1 MVRFVRILFAV
12 AVAMLAGNGPAL
24 AEGEPGE
31 FDYYTLV
38 LSWSPTYCEEKG
50 LAERRNDRQCS
61 ARRPYA
67 FVVHGFWPQYD
78 LERDGNPWPR
88 SCDIGRRPWVS
99 RDVIND
105 MLDIMPSKGL
115 IIHQYRA
122 HGTCSGLD
130 ADDYFALA
138 RKAYEAIRIP
148 KRFQSL
154 DDYLTVSPAQ
164 IEKEFL
170 DANPDLKPD
179 MISIDCKNRRLR
191 ELRICFTRG
200 LELRDCGPNEHQ
212 PRLCSTS
219 KIVMPPV
226 R

>member
-1 MVRFVRILFAV
+1 MIRIVRVLSILAFTLYMAGTPAV
-12 AVAMLAGNGPAL
+12 

-38 LSWSPTYCEEKG
+38 LSWSPTYCEEKRRDG
-50 LAERRNDRQCS
+50 DRNDPQCS

-78 LERDGNPWPR
+78 RKRDGRNWPR
-88 SCDIGRRPWVS
+88 ECDIGRRPWVS
-99 RDVIND
+99 NHVIDD
-105 MLDIMPSKGL
+105 MLDIMPSKRL
-115 IIHQYRA
+115 VIHQYRA

-130 ADDYFALA
+130 ARDYFALT
-138 RKAYEAIRIP
+138 RKAYDAIRIP
-148 KRFQSL
+148 ERFQRL
-154 DDYLTVSPAQ
+154 DNYLTTTPAQ
-164 IEKEFL
+164 IEREFL
-170 DANPDLKPD
+170 DANPALKPD
-179 MISIDCKNRRLR
+179 MISVDCKSRRLR

-212 PRLCSTS
+212 PRLCSTP

>member
-1 MVRFVRILFAV
+1 MVRIVRVVSAFAFTVLMAGNQAV
-12 AVAMLAGNGPAL
+12 AN
-24 AEGEPGE
+24 GEPGD

-38 LSWSPTYCEEKG
+38 LSWSPTYCEEKRRDG
-50 LAERRNDRQCS
+50 GRNDPQCS

-67 FVVHGFWPQYD
+67 FVVHGFWPQYHR
-78 LERDGNPWPR
+78 ERDGQSWPR
-88 SCDIGRRPWVS
+88 ACDIGRRPWVS
-99 RDVIND
+99 NHVIND

-130 ADDYFALA
+130 ADDYFALT
-138 RKAYEAIRIP
+138 RKAYDAIRIP
-148 KRFQSL
+148 SRFEKL

-170 DANPDLKPD
+170 DANPDLKPE
-179 MISIDCKNRRLR
+179 MISIDCKSRRLR

-212 PRLCSTS
+212 PRLCRTP